1 MVTSKWTSGRSLV
14 PISHGPAQADADTGH
29 PGPQLRFPGK
39 LGFLLAHLGVLFQ
52 TSQTWFEGC
61 LKSSLIIKFFLF
73 NKVNR
78 V

>member
-1 MVTSKWTSGRSLV
+1 MVTSKWPVLG
-14 PISHGPAQADADTGH
+14 PISRGSAQADADTGH
-29 PGPQLRFPGK
+29 PDPQLRFPGK
-39 LGFLLAHLGVLFQ
+39 LGLLLAELGVLFQ

-61 LKSSLIIKFFLF
+61 LKSSLIAKFFLL